1 MKNLA
6 KAAALN
12 KFKYYTRDADYM
24 QALPLPLSTMN
35 NFQGMPFAIP
45 STFT

>member
-6 KAAALN
+6 KAAALY

-35 NFQGMPFAIP
+35 NPQGTPFPI
-45 STFT
+45 STTFT